1 MPVRARRRPGS
12 PTTFGIPAISTGD
25 IFRANIKNETPLGLQ
40 VKEVLASGGYVTD
53 EITNAIVRDRLF
65 EDDAEQGFLLDGFPR
80 TAAQVETLDAI
91 LAEHGHQLEAVLEL
105 TVDDEAVV
113 QRLLKR
119 AEIEGREDD
128 TEEVIRE
135 RQAIY
140 RRETAPLTE
149 VYSARGLLRAGR
161 RHGFGR
167 RGLHP
172 HLRGPRRGCSLLMF
186 GRSRIDTKTPDQI
199 LRMRKAGLV
208 VGQTLQLMAQTVR
221 PGMTT
226 KQLDELAEEHI
237 RGCGATPSFLGYHG
251 FTGSLCTSV
260 NDEVVHGIPG
270 RAGAGRG

>member
-1 MPVRARRRPGS
+1 MRLIILGPPGAGKGTQAARIAEK
-12 PTTFGIPAISTGD
+12 FGIPAISTGD

-40 VKEVLASGGYVTD
+40 VKEVIASGGYVTD

-91 LAEHGHQLEAVLEL
+91 LAEHGHALGAVLEL
-105 TVDDEAVV
+105 TVDNEAVV

-149 VYSARGLLRAGR
+149 IYSARDLLVQV
-161 RHGFGR
+161 
-167 RGLHP
+167 
-172 HLRGPRRGCSLLMF
+172 
-186 GRSRIDTKTPDQI
+186 D
-199 LRMRKAGLV
+199 
-208 VGQTLQLMAQTVR
+208 
-221 PGMTT
+221 GM
-226 KQLDELAEEHI
+226 
-237 RGCGATPSFLGYHG
+237 
-251 FTGSLCTSV
+251 GSV
-260 NDEVVHGIPG
+260 DEVFTRIS
-270 RAGAGRG
+270 RALEGVARS

>member
-1 MPVRARRRPGS
+1 MRLIILGPPGAGKGTQAAKIAS
-12 PTTFGIPAISTGD
+12 EFGIPAISTGD

-53 EITNAIVRDRLF
+53 DITNAIVRDRLF

-91 LAEHGHQLEAVLEL
+91 LAEHGHELEAVLEL

-149 VYSARGLLRAGR
+149 VYSQRGLLVQVDGMGSVDDVFARISGALEGVA
-161 RHGFGR
+161 
-167 RGLHP
+167 
-172 HLRGPRRGCSLLMF
+172 
-186 GRSRIDTKTPDQI
+186 RS
-199 LRMRKAGLV
+199 
-208 VGQTLQLMAQTVR
+208 
-221 PGMTT
+221 
-226 KQLDELAEEHI
+226 
-237 RGCGATPSFLGYHG
+237 
-251 FTGSLCTSV
+251 
-260 NDEVVHGIPG
+260 
-270 RAGAGRG
+270 

>member
-1 MPVRARRRPGS
+1 MRLIILGPPGAGKGTQAS
-12 PTTFGIPAISTGD
+12 RIADKFGIPAISTGD

-105 TVDDEAVV
+105 TVDEEAVV

-149 VYSARGLLRAGR
+149 VYSDRGLLVQVDGMGSVDDVFTRVSQALEGVA
-161 RHGFGR
+161 
-167 RGLHP
+167 
-172 HLRGPRRGCSLLMF
+172 
-186 GRSRIDTKTPDQI
+186 RS
-199 LRMRKAGLV
+199 
-208 VGQTLQLMAQTVR
+208 
-221 PGMTT
+221 
-226 KQLDELAEEHI
+226 
-237 RGCGATPSFLGYHG
+237 
-251 FTGSLCTSV
+251 
-260 NDEVVHGIPG
+260 
-270 RAGAGRG
+270 